1 MTNEEAW
8 LASLQP
14 KELLL
19 LVLAGMDIPVLADEG
34 QYIKVANGYTIE
46 VEGQSLYK
54 LTQHG
59 QVIAPF
65 ADVVEMCEMI
75 KME

>member
-46 VEGQSLYK
+46 VEGQ
-54 LTQHG
+54 
-59 QVIAPF
+59 
-65 ADVVEMCEMI
+65 
-75 KME
+75 

>member
-34 QYIKVANGYTIE
+34 QYVKVANGYTIE

>member
-34 QYIKVANGYTIE
+34 QCVKVAKGYTIE

-54 LTQHG
+54 LSQHG

-65 ADVVEMCEMI
+65 TDVVEMCEMI